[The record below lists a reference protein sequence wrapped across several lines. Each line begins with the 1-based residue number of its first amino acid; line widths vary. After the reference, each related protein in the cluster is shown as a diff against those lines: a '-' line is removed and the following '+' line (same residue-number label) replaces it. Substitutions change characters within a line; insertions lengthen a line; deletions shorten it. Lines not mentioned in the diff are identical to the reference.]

1 MRLIKKII
9 KNCFEFTN
17 SGATFPYGEVA
28 SLFCISDNM
37 LLKDMMSDSV
47 LEINFSEIKYDVT

>member
-28 SLFCISDNM
+28 SLFLCFGEELLERDDEGLGGKLISVR
-37 LLKDMMSDSV
+37 L
-47 LEINFSEIKYDVT
+47 I